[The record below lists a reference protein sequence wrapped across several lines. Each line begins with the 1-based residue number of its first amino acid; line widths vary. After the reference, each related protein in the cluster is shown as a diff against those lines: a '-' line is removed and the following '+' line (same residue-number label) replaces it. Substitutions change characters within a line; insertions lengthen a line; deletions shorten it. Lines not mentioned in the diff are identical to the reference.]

1 VLESEE
7 SAGCVRSYK
16 SKRGHPQAVV
26 ARCRS
31 LQSAC
36 TGTNLQRAY
45 KAVISQGR
53 VLQSTCTSTYHREG
67 MRKQWLH
74 SSEFCSACTGTNLQ
88 RAYEAVIS
96 QGRVLQS
103 TCTSTNHREGMR
115 KQWLHSAEFCRAR
128 ALVRFTES
136 MRKQ

>member
-1 VLESEE
+1 
-7 SAGCVRSYK
+7 
-16 SKRGHPQAVV
+16 
-26 ARCRS
+26 
-31 LQSAC
+31 
-36 TGTNLQRAY
+36 
-45 KAVISQGR
+45 
-53 VLQSTCTSTYHREG
+53 